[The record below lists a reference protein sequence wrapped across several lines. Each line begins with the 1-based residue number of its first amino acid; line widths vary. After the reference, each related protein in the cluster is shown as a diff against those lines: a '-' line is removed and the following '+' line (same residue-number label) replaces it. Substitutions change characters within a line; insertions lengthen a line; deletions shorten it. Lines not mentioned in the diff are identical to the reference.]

1 MIRTIAIHTLLI
13 LPALVTVGL
22 FAFLGS
28 WNNFVGP
35 YVFIESETKM
45 TLTLAIQMFSLRTP
59 TFEVAKNAAIMIS
72 VIPVLVVFV
81 FLQRWFLKGLSLG
94 ALKG

>member
-1 MIRTIAIHTLLI
+1 
-13 LPALVTVGL
+13 
-22 FAFLGS
+22 
-28 WNNFVGP
+28 
-35 YVFIESETKM
+35 M